1 MTTDDMG
8 TIVDY
13 YLRDAD
19 PRDVVA
25 DEGLD
30 VRPHEVQD
38 FLVGAARY
46 IESGIGLGYFEE
58 GEE

>member
-1 MTTDDMG
+1 MTQDEME

-25 DEGLD
+25 DEGFD
-30 VRPHEVQD
+30 VRPSEVQD
-38 FLVGAARY
+38 VLMEMARY
-46 IESGIGLGYFEE
+46 LEKGIGNGYFDE
-58 GEE
+58 